1 LLQWYRTD
9 YEKEAKVG
17 ILVEKDE
24 DQSDLHR
31 KISADLRRRSSE
43 NALGEDIDMIE
54 DSAYLE
60 GTRKS
65 STASWF
71 WGTLVT
77 LAALSLIVIF
87 ALK

>member
-1 LLQWYRTD
+1 
-9 YEKEAKVG
+9 VG

-24 DQSDLHR
+24 EQSDLQR
-31 KISADLRRRSSE
+31 KIASDLRRRSGE
-43 NALGEDIDMIE
+43 NSLGEKIDLVE

-71 WGTLVT
+71 WGTLVV
-77 LAALSLIVIF
+77 LAGLSLVVIF

>member
-1 LLQWYRTD
+1 M
-9 YEKEAKVG
+9 G

-24 DQSDLHR
+24 DQSDLHS
-31 KISADLRRRSSE
+31 KIAADLRRRSEE
-43 NALGEDIDMIE
+43 NSYGEKLDLVE
-54 DSAYLE
+54 DSVYLE

>member
-1 LLQWYRTD
+1 
-9 YEKEAKVG
+9 VG

-24 DQSDLHR
+24 DQSDLQR
-31 KISADLRRRSSE
+31 KISADLRRRSEE
-43 NALGEDIDMIE
+43 NSLGEDIDLVE

-77 LAALSLIVIF
+77 LAVLSLIVIF